1 MFGLTIVK
9 SNTVYKLQD
18 EVFDLR
24 HQNTELR
31 YDVNRLI
38 RDKKELFDDCA
49 NLRNQNG
56 VLIEKVNRLE
66 IENKKLLDGTKQ
78 TQQQNMQQQALLS
91 ISDIPTRQNYTGIT
105 GITNS
110 SGGVSSNTSNSNI
123 VASDQF
129 FLAIQSEVPVTMQ
142 KVTTT
147 HSSDYPS
154 VGSTLHHSYNDH
166 SSSYSSSSDSG
177 SSSNDCGG
185 GD

>member
-1 MFGLTIVK
+1 MFGLKIVK

-24 HQNTELR
+24 HRNTGLQ

-38 RDKKELFDDCA
+38 RDKKELFTECA

-78 TQQQNMQQQALLS
+78 TQQQTMQQQALLS

-110 SGGVSSNTSNSNI
+110 LGGVSSNTSNSNI
-123 VASDQF
+123 IGSDTYVA
-129 FLAIQSEVPVTMQ
+129 AILSEVP
-142 KVTTT
+142 TTR
-147 HSSDYPS
+147 SKA
-154 VGSTLHHSYNDH
+154 
-166 SSSYSSSSDSG
+166 SSYSSSSDSSPSD
-177 SSSNDCGG
+177 SSSYSSYSDNSSSSSSCSSDSSSSSSCGG
-185 GD
+185 D